1 MRDKLICLVMTARAF
16 VVFRRK
22 RWTAATLNEMLQGY
36 RDGVSVA
43 DLAKSYD
50 VTASAIRQQASKYG
64 ATRTAEYLSMVRREA
79 SGLPWVGGD
88 D

>member
-1 MRDKLICLVMTARAF
+1 MRFK
-16 VVFRRK
+16 RK
-22 RWTAATLNEMLQGY
+22 QWTAATLNEMLQGY

-43 DLAKSYD
+43 DLAKTYD

-64 ATRTAEYLSMVRREA
+64 VTRTAEYLSTVRREA
-79 SGLPWVGGD
+79 SGLPGVGD

>member
-1 MRDKLICLVMTARAF
+1 MKL
-16 VVFRRK
+16 RRK
-22 RWTAATLNEMLQGY
+22 QWTAATLNEMLQGY

-43 DLAKSYD
+43 DLAKTYN

-64 ATRTAEYLSMVRREA
+64 VTRTAEYLSTVRRAA

>member
-1 MRDKLICLVMTARAF
+1 MRFK
-16 VVFRRK
+16 RK
-22 RWTAATLNEMLQGY
+22 RWTAATLNEMLQRY

-43 DLAKSYD
+43 DLAKTYN

-64 ATRTAEYLSMVRREA
+64 VTRTAEYLSTVRREA

-88 D
+88 E